1 MNIEVRGWPRLVQ
14 EKSLLYFEKI
24 KDDRVKEHLTDIYEA
39 KFRTDRIKACQNWH
53 HANRMKFNKIVTT
66 NTPTALIVS
75 SGQKVKKFNSTTDD

>member
-1 MNIEVRGWPRLVQ
+1 VHGWPRLVQ

-53 HANRMKFNKIVTT
+53 HTNRMLKFNKIVTT